1 MYVICLPTKLR
12 SCNGSLDVAIK
23 PKAGGSIR
31 KVLIFLLYI
40 AFATP
45 VALLLIVRN

>member
-12 SCNGSLDVAIK
+12 RCNGSLDVAIK
-23 PKAGGSIR
+23 PKAGGNVR

-40 AFATP
+40 AFVTP
-45 VALLLIVRN
+45 MALLLIVEN